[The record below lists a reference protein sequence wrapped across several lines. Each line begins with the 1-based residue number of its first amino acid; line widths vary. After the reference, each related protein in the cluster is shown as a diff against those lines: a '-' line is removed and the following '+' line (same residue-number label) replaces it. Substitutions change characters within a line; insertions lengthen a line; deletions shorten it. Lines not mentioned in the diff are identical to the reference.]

1 MAKRQI
7 TFIHIVCALVIIVA
21 LGTIYYLD
29 GNKVLETDKDLI
41 YKDPKTITDP
51 EEGIRYYELLQ
62 KAYKD
67 DTYGGSTPEETL
79 ELFKKALEKGDIELA
94 SKYFVIEKQKE
105 TSKDLRVGKDN
116 GALEIILSDLSRRDN
131 GYSFGSNRFIFRTFD
146 KDGKEEFNFELS
158 LNPVSNK
165 WKIESL

>member
-7 TFIHIVCALVIIVA
+7 TFIHIVCALVIIIA

-62 KAYKD
+62 EAYKN

-94 SKYFVIEKQKE
+94 AKYFVIEKQK
-105 TSKDLRVGKDN
+105 K
-116 GALEIILSDLSRRDN
+116 ILSDLKAGEPNGILKSLSSDLSRVDN
-131 GYSFGSNRFIFRTFD
+131 GYPSGDNRYVFQTFD
-146 KDGKEEFNFELS
+146 KDGVQEFSFELV
-158 LNPVSNK
+158 LNPSSER

>member
-62 KAYKD
+62 KAYKN

-79 ELFKKALEKGDIELA
+79 ELFKKALEKGDVELA
-94 SKYFVIEKQKE
+94 SKYFVIEKQKQE
-105 TSKDLRVGKDN
+105 INNFKTSKASNTLSFFIDDLNKPRVG
-116 GALEIILSDLSRRDN
+116 IQLSGSTYRFRVSAYDEDPELTFDLS
-131 GYSFGSNRFIFRTFD
+131 
-146 KDGKEEFNFELS
+146 FNL
-158 LNPVSNK
+158 VSGK